1 MLVSVPA
8 GSMTSMQKRGWGGRG
23 MLLTS
28 NRCSIGERR
37 NTSRAKSLLSRAVMG
52 SVKDMSLR
60 VLSKLRKIVCQT

>member
-1 MLVSVPA
+1 
-8 GSMTSMQKRGWGGRG
+8 

-60 VLSKLRKIVCQT
+60 VLSKLRKIVCQTGASFSSEAASLVIASTKKLPI